1 MNELLKSK
9 EFHIGLTMGINIVQQ
24 VILAAHERG
33 EPLMIDSRPYY
44 ILDAEQLLQQMLDSV
59 CR

>member
-1 MNELLKSK
+1 MNELSKSK
-9 EFHIGLTMGINIVQQ
+9 EFHIGLTMGVNIVQKL
-24 VILAAHERG
+24 ILVAHERG
-33 EPLMIDSRPYY
+33 EPLMIESKPYY